1 MTNNEAYWT
10 ERALKRA
17 EEAYLHDAA
26 LTAKLFQEYESAAK
40 AIKREISAFYSKYAG
55 KYGLTYDQAVR
66 LLNRKEFQEWKASL
80 AEYVDYIATIQD
92 PKVKALLTAQLD
104 ALSANSSISRLEAL
118 QGQIDLILND
128 LFDKGVAQMKNQFG
142 DDFVEGY
149 YKKCYDLQSRAGFF
163 NEIAKIDY
171 AAIENVVSY
180 PWSGAMFSDRLW
192 QNKQALLFNTRE
204 VLTQGLIQGKSVNV
218 MSSALAAKMGQSYKN
233 AERLVRTE
241 TAHIHAESD
250 RAAYKEAGV
259 EQYEFMA
266 TLEVRTCDVCG
277 SLDGKHFKVSEA
289 KVGVNYPPI
298 HPNCRC
304 TTVEY
309 DPDDAL
315 DWYNSGQPMPKAKTY
330 EEWYDEQVARNG
342 QGLIKF
348 TELINKQFTIAGTS
362 AAGIDAAMLQLTQAM
377 SSGVLRGEELNS
389 VFEQAPTIIQTIADY
404 LDVPIGKIR
413 DMAADGQITS
423 TIVKNAMLASADEIN
438 AKFESM
444 PMTFAQVWTIAK
456 NIALEAFTPVIQ
468 AIGSGAQWIYDNW
481 STIAPIF
488 WGLASAALAY
498 AVALGIQTAATWI
511 ADGAAK
517 AFFTTLLTNPLFW
530 IALAVGVVVAALYRM
545 IQAVGGVKNA
555 WEICKAA
562 LVVAW
567 AALKVAFFATY
578 NWIANLIDKLKL
590 CWQRAGVAIAGYM
603 GDMKVNVLTI
613 LQNMVNGA
621 IDIINKFI
629 GLLNKIPGVSI
640 DAVEQVTFATTAKA
654 ENEAAKQ
661 ARADALNKY
670 ESDIKAAQA
679 QRDATYSAAKK
690 ELADATAALSKTYAN
705 AKAEAAQAKS
715 DVGAT
720 DWNVDG
726 TNDVGKVDSVGSV
739 GKIDSDVNIADEDLK
754 FLRDVAEMRY
764 VQNFVTLTPTVA
776 VEAQISEKVD
786 VDEVVERIE
795 SKLEDEFT
803 AAAEGVYN

>member
-1 MTNNEAYWT
+1 MAGVATQMTIRDGMTSKLNRIFQAVSRTN
-10 ERALKRA
+10 RAL
-17 EEAYLHDAA
+17 E
-26 LTAKLFQEYESAAK
+26 T
-40 AIKREISAFYSKYAG
+40 
-55 KYGLTYDQAVR
+55 T
-66 LLNRKEFQEWKASL
+66 
-80 AEYVDYIATIQD
+80 
-92 PKVKALLTAQLD
+92 D
-104 ALSANSSISRLEAL
+104 ALSDQVNPGANFDRAASAAGRAS
-118 QGQIDLILND
+118 GQVDN
-128 LFDKGVAQMKNQFG
+128 FNNRQRQSEEGARKVASAWG
-142 DDFVEGY
+142 LV
-149 YKKCYDLQSRAGFF
+149 KK
-163 NEIAKIDY
+163 
-171 AAIENVVSY
+171 AI
-180 PWSGAMFSDRLW
+180 G
-192 QNKQALLFNTRE
+192 
-204 VLTQGLIQGKSVNV
+204 
-218 MSSALAAKMGQSYKN
+218 SALAAISVQKVIELADSMTSTRARLDIMNDGLQTTDELQSMIMKSAN
-233 AERLVRTE
+233 R
-241 TAHIHAESD
+241 S
-250 RAAYKEAGV
+250 RAAYQTTADAVSKMGI
-259 EQYEFMA
+259 MA
-266 TLEVRTCDVCG
+266 
-277 SLDGKHFKVSEA
+277 K
-289 KVGVNYPPI
+289 
-298 HPNCRC
+298 
-304 TTVEY
+304 
-309 DPDDAL
+309 DAFS
-315 DWYNSGQPMPKAKTY
+315 NN
-330 EEWYDEQVARNG
+330 DE
-342 QGLIKF
+342 LIKF

-438 AKFESM
+438 AKFEAM

-590 CWQRAGVAIAGYM
+590 CWQRAGVAIAGYMGDMKVNVLTILQNMVNGAIDIIIKFIGLLNKIANLIDKLKLCWQRASVAIAGYM